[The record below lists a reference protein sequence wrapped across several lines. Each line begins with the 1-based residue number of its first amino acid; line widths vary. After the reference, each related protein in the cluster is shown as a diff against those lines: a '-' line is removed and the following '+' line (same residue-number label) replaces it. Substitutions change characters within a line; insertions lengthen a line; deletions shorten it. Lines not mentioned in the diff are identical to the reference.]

1 MKKLILILFLFVLF
15 LPLIRTPRYRS
26 GTFFLAPLEIT
37 EAAGLVPCGRS
48 EDDLSTPRNESS
60 PCTACDLLVLA
71 ENVLH
76 YALTLAFTI
85 VVIFAII
92 AGFRLI
98 FSGGNEVNIRAA
110 QKSLSTAL
118 IGLAIIL
125 CSYLIVNTV
134 FWLMAQIGGDDYTS
148 DWWHLECTY
157 PESKTDND
165 GDNGNGGGDGGG
177 NGGGNGGSAIQN
189 WCGDMAGYACVE
201 GSGWNPNCNPA
212 TVVLTDP
219 NITHCPPGT
228 ICCIPADESKI
239 VAEPKNPEPPNPGG
253 PCADGGL
260 MVYCANYTVCRTVK
274 NCDTQQWTTYC
285 AVGNNHLCPPCPHD
299 CDSDSDC
306 N

>member
-1 MKKLILILFLFVLF
+1 MKKLIIIFLLLVLF
-15 LPLIRTPRYRS
+15 IP
-26 GTFFLAPLEIT
+26 AIT
-37 EAAGLVPCGRS
+37 KAAGLVPCGGP
-48 EDDLSTPRNESS
+48 EPEK

-98 FSGGNEVNIRAA
+98 FSGGNEVNIKAA

-177 NGGGNGGSAIQN
+177 NGGDGGGNIYEYGDACRLQTVPPYNCHKEENCCYQSEDCDFPGSNKGQFDCPDG
-189 WCGDMAGYACVE
+189 WVCCVAKT
-201 GSGWNPNCNPA
+201 G
-212 TVVLTDP
+212 VTDP
-219 NITHCPPGT
+219 PMPTPP
-228 ICCIPADESKI
+228 
-239 VAEPKNPEPPNPGG
+239 PPNPGG
-253 PCADGGL
+253 PCEGGQL
-260 MVYCANYTVCRTVK
+260 LK
-274 NCDTQQWTTYC
+274 
-285 AVGNNHLCPPCPHD
+285 LCPNYSVCLSHQCPNQPIQIWCSKGAVMRCPEACIHECD
-299 CDSDSDC
+299 CDEVC
-306 N
+306 KGAEKCP